1 MAGNKK
7 NKGNKGKQKNAGND
21 GSSSGQ
27 STPTASPSKQPT
39 DENEVEQ
46 VDESVNK
53 AIPATPAKEAEEDLE
68 FTTPLTSK
76 KLLAA
81 AFSTSAAKEEPVLET
96 APAEAAHPPAAP
108 APAASASA
116 VPTAP
121 DANLLKPAGGG
132 RGMRTATIQVSSE
145 HDDGPAAAT
154 SAAASAPA
162 KADTPAVHDTPAGS
176 GSSWVHRRN
185 EQGRSYW
192 QNSVSH
198 EKTFSR
204 PNAAMEAIQNL
215 PAPAPM
221 RASSSPAPAPAP
233 APTPASPADSWT
245 LYYSDEGYPYYY
257 NSLTGE
263 SQWAQLPSQPA
274 NAPKTGPQRNAGA
287 DDADVS
293 ESSDASDDDSLDSES
308 DEEEDSDEDSDDSL
322 SDEAVDA
329 ELGLGGGSGG
339 PRGNKRGKDT
349 DKNASMS
356 ASAEDEFRQYLE
368 SDEGRRELAQEQ
380 LRIERRIEKKFSRKA
395 KAAARRAVASSSSS
409 AHKKNDGG
417 DTNASSHKSKKPRK
431 KGTDIDP
438 MDAIR
443 ETVGSLFG
451 GITAL
456 AANVTAKGVTLANNY
471 WKGRGISTAALPP
484 RKEKRAG
491 KPGSAPS
498 TGASTD
504 AAKVADPE
512 SGMGELDESDDDED
526 DIASEVSSTDSDVQ
540 ELESPLLPVWL
551 TVQNVRNKVS
561 QRFNG
566 FIVSHGLE
574 EQTDRFKATAGQCTH
589 TIATRGLEGAEWVLE
604 MTGQGVTKLG
614 STLYQKLNGVV
625 AKLIKD
631 LGPEEGAARAVKNDQ
646 AVELTTASAGAAAG
660 GPAPPPGA
668 PPAPLAGP
676 EESRV

>member
-27 STPTASPSKQPT
+27 STPTASPSKQPM

-81 AFSTSAAKEEPVLET
+81 AFSTSAAKEEPVLEI

-116 VPTAP
+116 FPAP

-132 RGMRTATIQVSSE
+132 GGMRTATIQVSSE
-145 HDDGPAAAT
+145 HDDGPAAAAST
-154 SAAASAPA
+154 AASAPA
-162 KADTPAVHDTPAGS
+162 KADTPALHDTPA

-192 QNSVSH
+192 QNSVSR

-204 PNAAMEAIQNL
+204 PNAAMEAMQNL

-221 RASSSPAPAPAP
+221 RVASSPAPAPAP

-274 NAPKTGPQRNAGA
+274 NAPKTGPERNAGA
-287 DDADVS
+287 DDADAS
-293 ESSDASDDDSLDSES
+293 EGSEASDTDSES
-308 DEEEDSDEDSDDSL
+308 DEVEDSDEDSDDSL
-322 SDEAVDA
+322 SDEAADA

-339 PRGNKRGKDT
+339 LRGNKGGKDT
-349 DKNASMS
+349 DDKNASMS

-368 SDEGRRELAQEQ
+368 SDEGRRELAREQ

-395 KAAARRAVASSSSS
+395 KAAARRTVASSSSS

-417 DTNASSHKSKKPRK
+417 DTNARSHKSTKLRK

-451 GITAL
+451 GITTL

-484 RKEKRAG
+484 RKDKRAG

-504 AAKVADPE
+504 AARVADPE
-512 SGMGELDESDDDED
+512 SGMGELDDSDDDED

-551 TVQNVRNKVS
+551 SVQNVRNKVS

-574 EQTDRFKATAGQCTH
+574 EQTDKFKATAGQCTH
-589 TIATRGLEGAEWVLE
+589 TIATRGLESAEWVLE

-614 STLYQKLNGVV
+614 SALYQKLNGVV
-625 AKLIKD
+625 AKLITD

-646 AVELTTASAGAAAG
+646 AVELTAAAAGAAAG
-660 GPAPPPGA
+660 GPAPPSGA
-668 PPAPLAGP
+668 PPAPLAVP